1 MAKKKSKSYNNRNT
15 YDILMALLYILI
27 GALMCIFKT
36 SILGWIMTA
45 AGVLLIVFGALKI
58 LKQNDLIF
66 GIVYIVVGV
75 AIIVSGWSLVWLALL
90 VLGVLLIVYSAIDF
104 FGSSRHGLFGLIK
117 LIVSVA
123 VGVMLIVNG
132 FASLDILFIVIGV
145 ILIIDGVLYLIGA
158 ISK

>member
-1 MAKKKSKSYNNRNT
+1 MAKKKSKSYSRNT

-27 GALMCIFKT
+27 GVLMCIFKT

-58 LKQNDLIF
+58 LKHNDLVV

-90 VLGVLLIVYSAIDF
+90 VLGVLLIVYAAIDF
-104 FGSSRHGLFGLIK
+104 FGAGKHGLFALIK

-132 FASLDILFIVIGV
+132 FTSLDILFIIIGV
-145 ILIIDGVLYLIGA
+145 ILIVDGILYLLGA
-158 ISK
+158 IRR